1 MTGQTLRFAILG
13 FMITGCTSKPAPK
26 APAVP
31 TAPETSPA
39 APPASAQPTAPP
51 ASPNVA
57 VSSTLAKD
65 CKLRFASSTDAPKFD
80 FDQFQLLAEDRDVLE
95 QVADCLTRGPLHGQG
110 VRLIGRADPRGTDEY
125 NLGLGTRRAETVS
138 SYLQRLGVPAQQLSQ
153 TTRGNLDAAGRD
165 ESGWRMDRRVDL
177 QLRD

>member
-1 MTGQTLRFAILG
+1 MTGHPLRFAILG
-13 FMITGCTSKPAPK
+13 FMTTGCASKPAPK
-26 APAVP
+26 TPVVP
-31 TAPETSPA
+31 TAAATSQ
-39 APPASAQPTAPP
+39 APPPAPAQPAEPP

-65 CKLRFASSTDAPKFD
+65 CKLVFASRADAPKFD
-80 FDQFQLLAEDRDVLE
+80 FDQFQLLAEDRDVLA
-95 QVADCLTRGPLHGQG
+95 QVADCLTRGPLHGKG
-110 VRLIGRADPRGTDEY
+110 IRLIGRADPRGTDEY

-153 TTRGNLDAAGRD
+153 TTRGDLDAAGRD
-165 ESGWRMDRRVDL
+165 EPGWRLDRRVDL